1 MKYGP
6 CLSFCSLPS
15 HPEQVHAFTIQVLP
29 DRRMEAVILCASSRR
44 SGRVPFSMTSD
55 RIRRLHS
62 VPVAIRVKTENQ
74 PSFKQI
80 RGAFQM
86 YRFDQW
92 KTKHENN
99 CALHPYEKKREQW
112 KKVLKCP
119 HKVTD
124 TCTLQFLYPERMV
137 RSVSPSGLCST
148 DVLPLP
154 VVPWVSR
161 IDGLDLKRLNF
172 NHHSG
177 YPSFFV
183 KAHFA
188 RLHPRK
194 LWRLL

>member
-6 CLSFCSLPS
+6 CLSFYSLPS

-112 KKVLKCP
+112 KKFLKCP

-124 TCTLQFLYPERMV
+124 TCTLQFLYTQHSEGRANGALGVTERSLHGRTSNPISLGISDR
-137 RSVSPSGLCST
+137 RSRP
-148 DVLPLP
+148 
-154 VVPWVSR
+154 
-161 IDGLDLKRLNF
+161 
-172 NHHSG
+172 
-177 YPSFFV
+177 
-183 KAHFA
+183 
-188 RLHPRK
+188 
-194 LWRLL
+194 